1 MLKFLDE
8 LTSNVIKGKPVT
20 FDQASRILEIKK
32 QKDIVFLL
40 SFANSIRNEFKGSTI
55 DLCAIIN
62 AKSGRCSENC
72 KFCSQ
77 SSHYKTT
84 IDKYPLKGKDE
95 IIKSAKKAA
104 SLGINRFSIVVSG
117 RDVKDKKEWESICQT
132 VSEMSSISNLNVCA
146 SLGTLTRNAA
156 RELKDAGL
164 ERYHH
169 NLETAES
176 YFSEICTTHAYQ
188 DRIDTVT
195 AAKAE
200 GLQVCSG
207 GLFGLGETNKQ
218 IVELAFALKALDVDA
233 IPLNFLNPI
242 PNTPFENAL
251 PRLPMDIFKII
262 ALFRFLNPTKSIRIC
277 GGRQINLRDTQAL
290 IFMAGADAVMTGDYL
305 TTSGSDTKDDLQM
318 IKDIML
324 EAGLQGEQI

>member
-40 SFANSIRNEFKGSTI
+40 SFANAIRNEFKGSTI

-77 SSHYKTT
+77 SSHYQTT
-84 IDKYPLKGKDE
+84 IDKYPLKEKDE
-95 IIKSAKKAA
+95 IVKSAKKAA

-117 RDVKDKKEWESICQT
+117 RDVKDKKEWESICNA
-132 VSEMSSISNLNVCA
+132 VSEMSSINNLNVCA
-146 SLGTLTRNAA
+146 SLGTLTRKAA

-176 YFSEICTTHAYQ
+176 YFPEICTTHAYQ
-188 DRIDTVT
+188 ERVDTAK

-218 IVELAFALKALDVDA
+218 IVELAFALKELDVDA

-242 PNTPFENAL
+242 PNTPFENKIPL
-251 PRLPMDIFKII
+251 LPMDIFKII
-262 ALFRFLNPTKSIRIC
+262 ALFRFLNPTKGIRIC

-324 EAGLQGEQI
+324 EAGLQGEER